1 MIVKQ
6 EANMQ
11 PHQQRVVTEY
21 EELLAKT
28 LALGSFFDN
37 PIFAKLDA
45 AERDRLERQWKL
57 MQQYGQVL
65 SERIAAFK

>member
-1 MIVKQ
+1 MS
-6 EANMQ
+6 

-21 EELLAKT
+21 EELLEKT

-45 AERDRLERQWKL
+45 AEQERLERQWKL

-65 SERIAAFK
+65 SERIGAFK